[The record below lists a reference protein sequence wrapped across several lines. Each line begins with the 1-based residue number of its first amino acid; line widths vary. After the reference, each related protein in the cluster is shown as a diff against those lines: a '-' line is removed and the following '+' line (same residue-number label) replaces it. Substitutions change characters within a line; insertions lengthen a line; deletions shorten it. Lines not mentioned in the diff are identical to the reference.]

1 MGRRETEAHA
11 LVPFRNHRYPPT
23 DKAVLSL
30 FLLFPMDQSSR
41 NRKKQT
47 SDDSCNTFTVYP
59 MQTINY
65 QTYWQQISLPAG
77 IEPAII
83 KESARQVWFPIPAGF
98 EPTLQNPRH
107 TLRDTLAHRCTSM
120 YKLCG
125 SCGYSISLPEWIIM
139 EKKLRKPFSHENY
152 ETA

>member
-1 MGRRETEAHA
+1 
-11 LVPFRNHRYPPT
+11 
-23 DKAVLSL
+23 
-30 FLLFPMDQSSR
+30 
-41 NRKKQT
+41 
-47 SDDSCNTFTVYP
+47 VYP

-77 IEPAII
+77 LEPAII
-83 KESARQVWFPIPAGF
+83 KESTRQVWFPIPAGF

-139 EKKLRKPFSHENY
+139 EKKLRKHLSAKTVQIRQNEKTAEPHRLLPLPDKRDQPPLHLFTVLCIPRQSLRQHLFLIPDPFGQ
-152 ETA
+152 